1 MSRNKSKKNNS
12 INETNAED
20 NVSKKGYNMRSDFI
34 NLAIIIF
41 LFTSFLVGLY
51 YYDLQNN
58 ILAKTTEQ
66 ILGLL

>member
-12 INETNAED
+12 ANETIAKN
-20 NVSKKGYNMRSDFI
+20 NVSKKGYNMKSDFV
-34 NLAIIIF
+34 NLAIIIL
-41 LFTSFLVGLY
+41 LFTSFLAGLY
-51 YYDLQNN
+51 YYDLQSN